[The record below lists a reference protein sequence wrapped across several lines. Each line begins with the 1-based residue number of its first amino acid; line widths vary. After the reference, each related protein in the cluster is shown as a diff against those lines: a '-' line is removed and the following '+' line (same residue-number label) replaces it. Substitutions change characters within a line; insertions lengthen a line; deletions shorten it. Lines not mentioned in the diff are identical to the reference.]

1 LSLGGYAITSSDIM
15 AQEESNNDK
24 KIRINRKNLK
34 KLYAVFGFVKP
45 YLRYLIPGILF
56 LMMSSLTLLAFPYL
70 VGKLIDVATGNQ
82 DWILNSLESIALI
95 LIGILII
102 QGIFSFFRVYLFA
115 LTSEKSVA
123 DIRKSLFRKY
133 MLLPITFYDQTRIGE
148 LISRITADVTL
159 LHDSLSLTLAEFF
172 RQIATLMIGII
183 IIFITAPKLTLFM
196 LAVFPLVIILALFF
210 GRYIRKLSRETQEN
224 LSKTNIIVEETLHAI
239 REVKAFTNEVREIRR
254 YGKNM
259 NQVVGI
265 ALKTAL
271 YRGGFISF
279 IIFALFGTIVAVI
292 WYGATL
298 VSDDMIS
305 VGDLLSFVLYTT
317 FIGGSIAGLG
327 DVYSQLQRS
336 VGASER
342 IMDIL
347 REEEETAGGNQKDKT
362 IRLNEKITYHQIQFA
377 YPTRKDQM
385 VLKGI
390 DMVIRKGEKIAL
402 VGPSGAGKSTII
414 QLLLRYYLP
423 DAGRISID
431 QTAIQDIDL
440 EHYRSRIAIV
450 PQEVILFGG
459 TIRENILYGKP
470 DAKNEEVESAARK
483 ANALDF
489 ILEFPEKMDTLVGER
504 GVKLSGGQRQRIAI
518 ARAILRDPDILI
530 LDEAT
535 SSLDSNSEY
544 QVKEALDLL
553 MQNRTTIIIAHRLA
567 TIRKVDKIYVI
578 QDGRIVE
585 SGVHQELLNEMNGI
599 YANLVK
605 MQISLT
611 E

>member
-1 LSLGGYAITSSDIM
+1 M
-15 AQEESNNDK
+15 AKEESNNDK
-24 KIRINRKNLK
+24 KIKINRKNLK

-45 YLRYLIPGILF
+45 YLRYLIPGIFF
-56 LMMSSLTLLAFPYL
+56 LMLSSLTLLAFPYL

-82 DWILNSLESIALI
+82 DWILSSLESIALI

-159 LHDSLSLTLAEFF
+159 LHDSLSLTLAEFV
-172 RQIATLMIGII
+172 RQIATLLIGII

-196 LAVFPLVIILALFF
+196 LAVFPLVIILALIF

-239 REVKAFTNEVREIRR
+239 REVKAFTNEMREIRR

-298 VSDDMIS
+298 VSNDMIS

-347 REEEETAGGNQKDKT
+347 REEEEPASGNHKDKT
-362 IRLNEKITYHQIQFA
+362 IRLNEKITYHRIQFA

-414 QLLLRYYLP
+414 QLLLRYYPP

-431 QTAIQDIDL
+431 RTDIQDIDL

-470 DAKNEEVESAARK
+470 DAMNEEVESAARK

-489 ILEFPEKMDTLVGER
+489 ILEFPEKMDTVVGER

-567 TIRKVDKIYVI
+567 TIKKVDKIYVI
-578 QDGRIVE
+578 QDGCIVE
-585 SGVHQELLNEMNGI
+585 SGVHQELLNEINGV

>member
-1 LSLGGYAITSSDIM
+1 
-15 AQEESNNDK
+15 
-24 KIRINRKNLK
+24 
-34 KLYAVFGFVKP
+34 
-45 YLRYLIPGILF
+45 
-56 LMMSSLTLLAFPYL
+56 
-70 VGKLIDVATGNQ
+70 
-82 DWILNSLESIALI
+82 
-95 LIGILII
+95 
-102 QGIFSFFRVYLFA
+102 
-115 LTSEKSVA
+115 
-123 DIRKSLFRKY
+123 
-133 MLLPITFYDQTRIGE
+133 
-148 LISRITADVTL
+148 
-159 LHDSLSLTLAEFF
+159 
-172 RQIATLMIGII
+172 
-183 IIFITAPKLTLFM
+183 
-196 LAVFPLVIILALFF
+196 
-210 GRYIRKLSRETQEN
+210 
-224 LSKTNIIVEETLHAI
+224 
-239 REVKAFTNEVREIRR
+239 
-254 YGKNM
+254 
-259 NQVVGI
+259 
-265 ALKTAL
+265 
-271 YRGGFISF
+271 
-279 IIFALFGTIVAVI
+279 
-292 WYGATL
+292 
-298 VSDDMIS
+298 

-347 REEEETAGGNQKDKT
+347 REEEEPVTVNQKSDPV
-362 IRLNEKITYHQIQFA
+362 RLNEKIIYRQVKFA
-377 YPTRKDQM
+377 YPTRKDQR

-390 DMVIRKGEKIAL
+390 DMEIKKGEKIAL

-423 DAGRISID
+423 DEGSIFID
-431 QTAIQDIDL
+431 QTKIRDIGL
-440 EHYRSRIAIV
+440 AQYRSRIAIV

-459 TIRENILYGKP
+459 TIRENIHYGKP
-470 DAKNEEVESAARK
+470 EAVDIEIELAAKK

-489 ILEFPEKMDTLVGER
+489 ILEFPDGMETIVGER

-535 SSLDSNSEY
+535 SSLDSNSEN

-567 TIRKVDKIYVI
+567 TIKKVDKIYVI
-578 QDGRIVE
+578 QDGKIVE
-585 SGVHQELLNEMNGI
+585 SGVHQELLKKMNGV

>member
-1 LSLGGYAITSSDIM
+1 MMEKEAVNKT
-15 AQEESNNDK
+15 K
-24 KIRINRKNLK
+24 INRRNLK
-34 KLYAVFGFVKP
+34 KLYAVFGFIQP

-56 LMMSSLTLLAFPYL
+56 LMLSSLTLLAFPFL
-70 VGKLIDVATGNQ
+70 VGKLIDVATGNR
-82 DWILNSLESIALI
+82 DWILNSLESIALV
-95 LIGILII
+95 LMGILLI

-123 DIRKSLFRKY
+123 DIRKALFRKY
-133 MLLPITFYDQTRIGE
+133 MFLPVTFFDTNRIGE

-159 LHDSLSLTLAEFF
+159 LHDSLSLTLAEFV
-172 RQIATLMIGII
+172 RQVATLLIGTI
-183 IIFITAPKLTLFM
+183 IIFITAPKLTIFM
-196 LAVFPLVIILALFF
+196 LAVFPLVIVLALVF
-210 GRYIRKLSRETQEN
+210 GRFIRKLARDTQEN
-224 LSKTNIIVEETLHAI
+224 LSQTNIIVEETLQAI
-239 REVKAFTNEVREIRR
+239 REVKAFTNELREIRR
-254 YGKNM
+254 YAKSM
-259 NQVVGI
+259 NQVVTI

-271 YRGGFISF
+271 FRGGFISF

-298 VSDDMIS
+298 VSKDMIS

-347 REEEETAGGNQKDKT
+347 REKEETHSGDQKGKKIQLQERISYNQVT
-362 IRLNEKITYHQIQFA
+362 FS
-377 YPTRKDQM
+377 YPTRDEQK

-390 DMVIRKGEKIAL
+390 NLEIRKGEKIAL

-414 QLLLRYYLP
+414 QLLLRYYVP
-423 DAGRISID
+423 DSGNISID
-431 QTAIQDIDL
+431 QSNIQDIDL
-440 EHYRSRIAIV
+440 EYYRSRIAIV

-470 DAKNEEVESAARK
+470 EAEDQEVEAAAQK

-489 ILEFPEKMDTLVGER
+489 IRDFPEGMETMVGER

-544 QVKEALDLL
+544 QVKEALDHL

-567 TIRKVDKIYVI
+567 TIKKVDKIYVI
-578 QDGRIVE
+578 QDGEIVE
-585 SGVHQELLNEMNGI
+585 SGVHQALLSKMNGV

-605 MQISLT
+605 MQISLV

>member
-1 LSLGGYAITSSDIM
+1 LFRREQAFIRVSMMEKEAL
-15 AQEESNNDK
+15 NKK
-24 KIRINRKNLK
+24 KINRRNLK
-34 KLYAVFGFVKP
+34 KLYAVFGFIKP

-56 LMMSSLTLLAFPYL
+56 LMLSSLTLLAFPFL
-70 VGKLIDVATGNQ
+70 VGKLIDVATGNR
-82 DWILNSLESIALI
+82 DWILNSLESIALV
-95 LIGILII
+95 LIGILLI

-123 DIRKSLFRKY
+123 DIRKALFRKY
-133 MLLPITFYDQTRIGE
+133 MFLPVTFFDTTRIGE
-148 LISRITADVTL
+148 LMSRITADVTL
-159 LHDSLSLTLAEFF
+159 LHDSLSLTLAEFV
-172 RQIATLMIGII
+172 RQVATLMIGTI
-183 IIFITAPKLTLFM
+183 IIFITAPKLTIFM
-196 LAVFPLVIILALFF
+196 LAVFPLVIVLALVF
-210 GRYIRKLSRETQEN
+210 GRFIRKLARDTQEN
-224 LSKTNIIVEETLHAI
+224 LSQTNIIVEETLQAI
-239 REVKAFTNEVREIRR
+239 REVKAFTNELREIRR
-254 YGKNM
+254 YGKSM
-259 NQVVGI
+259 NQVVTI

-298 VSDDMIS
+298 VSKDIIS

-347 REEEETAGGNQKDKT
+347 REEEETHLGDQKGKKIQLQERISYNQVT
-362 IRLNEKITYHQIQFA
+362 FS
-377 YPTRKDQM
+377 YPTRNEQK
-385 VLKGI
+385 VLRGI
-390 DMVIRKGEKIAL
+390 NLEIRKGEKIAL

-414 QLLLRYYLP
+414 QLLLRYYIP
-423 DAGRISID
+423 DTGNISID
-431 QTAIQDIDL
+431 QSNIQDIDL
-440 EHYRSRIAIV
+440 EYYRSRIAIV

-459 TIRENILYGKP
+459 TIRENILYGNP
-470 DAKNEEVESAARK
+470 EAEDQEVEAAARK

-489 ILEFPEKMDTLVGER
+489 IRDFPEGMETVVGER

-544 QVKEALDLL
+544 QVKEALDHL

-567 TIRKVDKIYVI
+567 TIKKVDTIYVI
-578 QDGRIVE
+578 QDGEIVE
-585 SGVHQELLNEMNGI
+585 SGVHQALLNKMNGV

-605 MQISLT
+605 MQISLV

>member
-1 LSLGGYAITSSDIM
+1 M
-15 AQEESNNDK
+15 AQEDSK
-24 KIRINRKNLK
+24 SHTKVKINRNNLK

-45 YLRYLIPGILF
+45 YLRYLIPGIIF
-56 LMMSSLTLLAFPYL
+56 LMLSSLTLLAFPFL
-70 VGKLIDVATGNQ
+70 VGKLIDVATGKQ
-82 DWILNSLESIALI
+82 DWILKSLESIALI
-95 LIGILII
+95 LIGVLLL

-123 DIRKSLFRKY
+123 DIRKTLYKKY
-133 MLLPITFYDQTRIGE
+133 MFLPMTFYDQTRIGE

-159 LHDSLSLTLAEFF
+159 LHDSLSLTLAEFV
-172 RQIATLMIGII
+172 RQVATLMIGII
-183 IIFITAPKLTLFM
+183 IIFITAPKLTIFM
-196 LAVFPLVIILALFF
+196 LAVFPLVIFLAVIF
-210 GRYIRKLSRETQEN
+210 GRYIRKLSKETQEH
-224 LSKTNIIVEETLHAI
+224 LSTTNIIVEETLQAI
-239 REVKAFTNEVREIRR
+239 REVKAFTNEMREIRR
-254 YGKNM
+254 YSENM
-259 NQVVGI
+259 KRVVAI

-271 YRGGFISF
+271 FRGGFISF

-298 VSDDMIS
+298 VSKGMIS

-347 REEEETAGGNQKDKT
+347 REEEEPVTVNQKSDPV
-362 IRLNEKITYHQIQFA
+362 RLNEKIIYRQVKFA

-390 DMVIRKGEKIAL
+390 DMEIKKGEKIAL

-423 DAGRISID
+423 DEGSIFID
-431 QTAIQDIDL
+431 QTKIRDIGL
-440 EHYRSRIAIV
+440 AQYRSRIAIV

-470 DAKNEEVESAARK
+470 EAVDIEIELAAKK

-489 ILEFPEKMDTLVGER
+489 IREFPDGMETIVGER

-567 TIRKVDKIYVI
+567 TIKKVDKIYVI
-578 QDGRIVE
+578 QDGKIVE
-585 SGVHQELLNEMNGI
+585 SGVHQELLKKMNGV

>member
-1 LSLGGYAITSSDIM
+1 M
-15 AQEESNNDK
+15 AREESNINK
-24 KIRINRKNLK
+24 KVRINRNNLR

-45 YLRYLIPGILF
+45 YLRYLIPGIIF
-56 LMMSSLTLLAFPYL
+56 LMLSSLTLLAFPYL
-70 VGKLIDVATGNQ
+70 VGKLIDVATGNKA
-82 DWILNSLESIALI
+82 WILNSLESIALI
-95 LIGILII
+95 LIGVLLV
-102 QGIFSFFRVYLFA
+102 QGVFSFFRVYLFA

-123 DIRKSLFRKY
+123 DIRQSLFRKY
-133 MLLPITFYDQTRIGE
+133 MFLPITFYDQTRIGE

-159 LHDSLSLTLAEFF
+159 LHDSLSLTLAEFV
-172 RQIATLMIGII
+172 RQIATLMIGTV
-183 IIFITAPKLTLFM
+183 IIFITAPKLTIFM
-196 LAVFPLVIILALFF
+196 LAVFPLVIILALIF
-210 GRYIRKLSRETQEN
+210 GRYIRKLAKETQEH
-224 LSKTNIIVEETLHAI
+224 LSNTNIIVEETLQAI
-239 REVKAFTNEVREIRR
+239 REVKAFTNEMREIRR
-254 YGKNM
+254 YGANM
-259 NQVVGI
+259 KQVVGI
-265 ALKTAL
+265 ALRTAL
-271 YRGGFISF
+271 FRGGFISF

-298 VSDDMIS
+298 VSKDMIS

-336 VGASER
+336 IGASER

-347 REEEETAGGNQKDKT
+347 REEEEPTKGDPKTDT
-362 IRLNEKITYHQIQFA
+362 IRLKEKISYHQVKFA
-377 YPTRKDQM
+377 YPTRKEQM

-390 DMVIRKGEKIAL
+390 DLEIRKGEKIAL

-423 DAGRISID
+423 DEGSISID
-431 QTAIQDIDL
+431 QTDIQHIGL
-440 EHYRSRIAIV
+440 THYRNRIAIV

-470 DAKNEEVESAARK
+470 EADAGEVESAAK
-483 ANALDF
+483 QANALDF
-489 ILEFPEKMDTLVGER
+489 ILEFPEGMETIVGER

-553 MQNRTTIIIAHRLA
+553 MKNRTTIIIAHRLA
-567 TIRKVDKIYVI
+567 TIKKVDKIYVI

-585 SGVHQELLNEMNGI
+585 SGVHQELLKEMNGI

-605 MQISLT
+605 MQISLS